1 MSAVLLILT
10 VTRSDLMTHRSIRL
24 AFLGTFGVALALAQA
39 ACGGSGDASPVVT
52 PSAPPPVV
60 FPSDPPHSFQ
70 PSSASPS
77 TTNQSVARVCR
88 TSDTSATVTLQPDQG
103 NGTTQVALVS
113 LENTSK
119 NNCAVEGRAAI
130 SLTNAADD
138 VVKVSTKNVNEPGKA
153 VRITLRP
160 GTNAFQGIKWTTCDK
175 GDDSCA
181 VGNGLRFNLDAST
194 DGPAAK
200 LEAFPPGE
208 ASDITMKSLQIGTLQ
223 PSRQGV
229 VAW

>member
-1 MSAVLLILT
+1 MN
-10 VTRSDLMTHRSIRL
+10 HRSIRL
-24 AFLGTFGVALALAQA
+24 ALLGTFGVALALAQA
-39 ACGGSGDASPVVT
+39 ACGGSGDASPVAA
-52 PSAPPPVV
+52 PSPPPPVV
-60 FPSDPPHSFQ
+60 FPSDPPHSFP
-70 PSSASPS
+70 PSSPSASHS
-77 TTNQSVARVCR
+77 TNQSVARVCR
-88 TSDTSATVTLQPDQG
+88 TSDTSATVTLQPDPG
-103 NGTTQVALVS
+103 DGSTQVALVS

-130 SLTNAADD
+130 SLTNAAGD

-153 VRITLRP
+153 VRVTLRP

-175 GDDSCA
+175 GDDTCG

-194 DGPAAK
+194 DGPDAK
-200 LEAFPPGE
+200 LEGFPPGE